1 MTLSL
6 EDLGLDSCLETS
18 EVQGSL
24 HLPLKQGNVS
34 SCKQWWLYFPQG
46 AEDSWGQSGPCG
58 TFHWKQDLGWWEEA
72 AIWKATY
79 LCQST

>member
-34 SCKQWWLYFPQG
+34 SCKQWWLYF
-46 AEDSWGQSGPCG
+46 
-58 TFHWKQDLGWWEEA
+58 HWKQDLGWWEEV